1 MPPLTMDGLLNLQ
14 VLFCA
19 LASPAHYPRPFL
31 SEREVFCGPDCQT
44 LIEGDSV
51 LTLATPPGDFD
62 MAALVARLPAHQK
75 PDLIVI
81 KADATR
87 RNLARNLD
95 LIPCPK
101 LLLIGDTHHLGAPI
115 GSLIRYASTESFDAI
130 ILDHTRHH
138 AHFFLEAG
146 FDRVCWIPAL
156 DYALRHRAI
165 APSPSHDLTFV
176 GQIGAFHPYRRHV
189 LSEVVRA
196 GLPLQTLRGTPEEAA
211 DLYAASA
218 ITLNCS
224 LNGDLNLRVFE
235 VLGAGGFLI
244 TDALSPQAGLER
256 LFTPGRHLV
265 TYRSPGE
272 LVELIR
278 HYLSHPE
285 EALAIRRAGQ
295 AHLLDTQS
303 PAIKRAQ
310 LYGLLDGGEIDPAL
324 QLEAGSAATPLPAR
338 GQMMR
343 HRIAAYEAVQH
354 LHQHATRLTVLAASD
369 DPLDLASAVIDLPR
383 ATALDLDAMP
393 PDAVPLLL
401 PVPHQAEG
409 DDRLGERRA
418 VVLSWTGGQGGVEEM
433 VDRRL
438 AAVAAEF
445 AVAAGP
451 GWAAQQAAARRLGAW
466 GFSPDKRAAGLYRCI
481 DRVRFT
487 ERSIRLAQSGHSS
500 PQAGARLTALVAD
513 ATSTDQAMA
522 AARLAQMLGD
532 AGLLERA
539 VQRCVALDRNH
550 DDGLRVLAA
559 LAEATGRPAD
569 AWILTA
575 ERLRARG
582 LPVGAPPPL
591 PGAPDLALLEQRA
604 AGDARLAQYRA
615 LITPAAHPTE
625 TPRRILVVTNLF
637 PPQEFGGYGRK
648 LWEFSADLLRR
659 GHDVRILTADAPE
672 LTRPG
677 MAGTE
682 DLEERVERGL
692 ALHGFWREG
701 RAFNFDD
708 RERCIAILRAN
719 VARVLEAVRR
729 HGSEV
734 CLVGNL
740 DLIGAQCL
748 APLTQ
753 QGIPVVHCLG
763 NQHPGYGPAEA
774 PRSPLYRPGP
784 ASRWVEAR
792 LAEEGYDFPEISLL
806 HPGARVDY
814 FYRPVL
820 PDLDRLRIV
829 FAGLYVAY
837 KGPQVLLN
845 ALALLHRA
853 GLDFECV
860 MAGEGADAG
869 LLERSQAFCQ
879 AQGMASKVRFQGFLD
894 RRGLFDLFAHSN
906 VLVFPSVFQEPF
918 GISQV
923 EAMAAGMTVVTSA
936 TGGSGEIVR
945 HGVDGLHFASEDP
958 ADLAA
963 KLRSLVD
970 DRAGWTRLAQAGR
983 TRAFAFTVGGSV
995 DRIEAAFTELLARR
1009 GRRGPPLP
1017 AAPMLTGLCEDAGL
1031 MAALLGE
1038 GCDLPSL
1045 RQAVERLDSGRWIR
1059 PPHPQAAAAVRA
1071 ALAAAAPAS
1080 TDRAARSLAALLLAP
1095 PYAWTGLAPLA
1106 DMPVFA
1112 CERYAAMLLAAPS
1125 LFQDVGEAER
1135 YADHMVTALPALAQA
1150 LEAESDAARKSA
1162 ALRGATA
1169 ASLVPLY
1176 FNERNVAPALRARSA
1191 LYRAFLRSHG
1201 LKPDWTPP
1209 PRSDRPTRIGILV
1222 SALVPRPESFAVLPL
1237 ITHPPQ
1243 DVELIVYALTR
1254 TGHPLE
1260 QAATDNGA
1268 RFSVLP
1274 DALDQQL
1281 AALRA
1286 DELDILFFATNIA
1299 AVLNSSSA
1307 LACCRA
1313 ARVQVSSVASVVTSG
1328 SPCVDYYV
1336 SGALNEAAEDAASH
1350 YSETLIRLPGLAHC
1364 FLDPGEKL
1372 EPLDQAAIRAQL
1384 GLPAEAVVFG
1394 STANVNKII
1403 PDLQEVWTAILA
1415 RVPGSMLLLMPYGP
1429 HWNHSYPE
1437 ALFRDGFLQRLRA
1450 AGVADDRL
1458 VVLSERGWDRHDV
1471 RRALGAADIYL
1482 DSFPFSGSTSLI
1494 EPMEAGLPILCRA
1507 GATFRG
1513 QMGAAMLTDLG
1524 CPELIATSDAD
1535 YIDKAVRLA
1544 SDPAARRAAAAQV
1557 SAGFA
1562 RPPRFKDAAGYAA
1575 ALYQAMAMMVE
1586 RSPELIE

>member
-1 MPPLTMDGLLNLQ
+1 MPPLTMDGLPNLQ

-31 SEREVFCGPDCQT
+31 SGREVFCGPDCQT
-44 LIEGDSV
+44 TIEGDSV
-51 LTLATPPGDFD
+51 LTIATPPGDFD

-95 LIPCPK
+95 SIPCPK
-101 LLLIGDTHHLGAPI
+101 LLLIGDTHHLAAPI
-115 GSLIRYASTESFDAI
+115 GNLIRYATNECFDAI

-138 AHFFLEAG
+138 GHFFIEAG

-156 DYALRHRAI
+156 DYALRHRVLA
-165 APSPSHDLTFV
+165 SSFHHDLTFV
-176 GQIGAFHPYRRHV
+176 GQIGGFHPYRRHV
-189 LSEVVRA
+189 LSEVIRA
-196 GLPLQTLRGTPEEAA
+196 GLPLRTLRGTPEEAA

-218 ITLNCS
+218 VTLNCS

-244 TDALSPQAGLER
+244 TDALSPDSGLER

-272 LVELIR
+272 LVEMIR

-285 EALAIRRAGQ
+285 EALAIRQAGQ

-310 LYGLLDGGEIDPAL
+310 LYGLLGGGPIDPAL
-324 QLEAGSAATPLPAR
+324 QLEARPAAAPLPAR
-338 GQMMR
+338 GQMLG

-354 LHQHATRLTVLAASD
+354 LHLHATRLTLLAGPD
-369 DPLDLASAVIDLPR
+369 DPLGMASAVLGLPR
-383 ATALDLDAMP
+383 VVVPTPDVPPSDAL
-393 PDAVPLLL
+393 PL
-401 PVPHQAEG
+401 PQAGG
-409 DDRLGERRA
+409 DDRLGERR
-418 VVLSWTGGQGGVEEM
+418 VVILSWSTGQGGVEEL
-433 VDRRL
+433 VDGRL
-438 AAVAAEF
+438 ANAAAEF
-445 AVAAGP
+445 AVVAGP
-451 GWAAQQAAARRLGAW
+451 GWAARNAAALRLAEW
-466 GFSPDKRAAGLYRCI
+466 GFTPDKGAAGLYRCT
-481 DRVRFT
+481 DRIRFT
-487 ERSIRLAQSGHSS
+487 ERSIRLARSGQPS
-500 PQAGARLTALVAD
+500 PLAGARLTALVAD
-513 ATSTDQAMA
+513 ATGTDQAMA
-522 AARLAQMLGD
+522 AARLAQLLGD

-550 DDGLRVLAA
+550 DDGLRVLAT
-559 LAEATGRPAD
+559 LAEANGRPAD
-569 AWILTA
+569 AWLLTA

-582 LPVGAPPPL
+582 LPVDAAVAL
-591 PGAPDLALLEQRA
+591 PGAPDLALLDRKA
-604 AGDARLAQYRA
+604 AGDARIAQYRA
-615 LITPAAHPTE
+615 LITPTVEPTK

-659 GHDVRILTADAPE
+659 GHDVRILTADVPD
-672 LTRPG
+672 LIRPG

-692 ALHGFWREG
+692 TLHGYWREG

-719 VARVLEAVRR
+719 VACVLEAVRR

-734 CLVGNL
+734 CLIGNL
-740 DLIGAQCL
+740 DLIGAHCL
-748 APLTQ
+748 TPLTQ

-763 NQHPGYGPAEA
+763 NQHPGYGVAEA

-792 LAEEGYDFPEISLL
+792 LAEVGYDFPETSLL
-806 HPGARVDY
+806 YPGARVDY

-820 PDLDRLRIV
+820 PELDRLRIV

-837 KGPQVLLN
+837 KGPQILLN
-845 ALALLHRA
+845 ALALLHQA
-853 GLDFECV
+853 GIDFECV
-860 MAGEGADAG
+860 MAGEGADAE

-879 AQGMASKVRFQGFLD
+879 KHGLADKVRFQGFLD
-894 RRGLFDLFAHSN
+894 RRGLFDLFARSN

-923 EAMAAGMTVVTSA
+923 EAMAAGLTVVTSA

-945 HGVDGLHFASEDP
+945 HGVDGLRFTSEDP

-963 KLRSLVD
+963 KLRGLLD
-970 DRAGWTRLAQAGR
+970 DRAGWARLAQAGR
-983 TRAFAFTVGGSV
+983 TRAFAFTVGRSV
-995 DRIEAAFTELLARR
+995 DRIEAVFTELLARR
-1009 GRRGPPLP
+1009 GSRGQVLR
-1017 AAPMLTGLCEDAGL
+1017 AAPDLTGLCEDAEL
-1031 MAALLGE
+1031 MTALLTE
-1038 GCDLPSL
+1038 GCDPRALA
-1045 RQAVERLDSGRWIR
+1045 QAVERLDNGRWTWR
-1059 PPHPQAAAAVRA
+1059 PHPQAEAAVRA
-1071 ALAAAAPAS
+1071 ALDAPS
-1080 TDRAARSLAALLLAP
+1080 PSSSDRAARSLAALLLAP

-1112 CERYAAMLLAAPS
+1112 CERYAATLLAAPR
-1125 LFQDVGEAER
+1125 LFQEVGEARR
-1135 YADHMVTALPALAQA
+1135 YADHMVAAFPALAQA
-1150 LEAESDAARKSA
+1150 VEAEGDEARRNA
-1162 ALRGATA
+1162 TLRGATA
-1169 ASLVPLY
+1169 VSLVPLY
-1176 FNERNVAPALRARSA
+1176 FNDCNLLPALRARSA
-1191 LYRAFLRSHG
+1191 LYRAFLRMHG
-1201 LKPDWTPP
+1201 LEPDWTPP
-1209 PRSDRPTRIGILV
+1209 SRPDRPLRVGILA

-1237 ITHPPQ
+1237 ILHPPPG
-1243 DVELIVYALTR
+1243 VELIVYALGR

-1260 QAATDNGA
+1260 QAVTDTGA
-1268 RFSVLP
+1268 RLSVLP
-1274 DALDQQL
+1274 EALNQQL
-1281 AALRA
+1281 DVLRA
-1286 DELDILFFATNIA
+1286 DDLDILFFASNIA

-1307 LACCRA
+1307 LACCRV

-1336 SGALNEAAEDAASH
+1336 SGALNETAPDAESQ

-1364 FLDPGEKL
+1364 FLDPVEEH
-1372 EPLDQAAIRAQL
+1372 EPLDQAAIRMRL
-1384 GLPAEAVVFG
+1384 GLPADVVVFG

-1403 PDLQEVWTAILA
+1403 PDLQEVWAAILA
-1415 RVPGSMLLLMPYGP
+1415 RVPGSVLLLMPYGP

-1437 ALFRDGFLQRLRA
+1437 ALFHDSFRQRLRA
-1450 AGVADDRL
+1450 AGVAEDRL
-1458 VVLSERGWDRHDV
+1458 VILSERGWDRHDV

-1494 EPMEAGLPILCRA
+1494 EPMEAGLPIICRA

-1524 CPELIATSDAD
+1524 CPELVAGSDTD
-1535 YIDKAVRLA
+1535 YIEKAVRLA
-1544 SDPAARRAAAAQV
+1544 SDRAARRAAAAQV
-1557 SAGFA
+1557 GAGFV

-1575 ALYQAMAMMVE
+1575 AMYQAMTMMVGT
-1586 RSPELIE
+1586 SPELIE

>member
-1 MPPLTMDGLLNLQ
+1 MDGLPTLQ

-44 LIEGDSV
+44 TIEGDSV
-51 LTLATPPGDFD
+51 LTIATPPGDFD
-62 MAALVARLPAHQK
+62 MAALVARLPTHQK

-101 LLLIGDTHHLGAPI
+101 LLLIGDTHHLAGPI
-115 GSLIRYASTESFDAI
+115 GTLIRYASAECFDAI

-165 APSPSHDLTFV
+165 APSSSHDLTFV

-189 LSEVVRA
+189 LSAVVRA

-235 VLGAGGFLI
+235 ALGAGGFLI
-244 TDALSPQAGLER
+244 TDVLSPEAGLER
-256 LFTPGRHLV
+256 LFSPGRHLV

-285 EALAIRRAGQ
+285 EALAIRQAGQ
-295 AHLLDTQS
+295 AHLLATQS

-310 LYGLLDGGEIDPAL
+310 LYSLLGGGVIDPAL
-324 QLEAGSAATPLPAR
+324 QVEARPTATPLPAR
-338 GQMMR
+338 GQALR
-343 HRIAAYEAVQH
+343 QRIAAYEAVQH
-354 LHQHATRLTVLAASD
+354 LHQHATRVTVLAGPN
-369 DPLDLASAVIDLPR
+369 DPLALASAVVDLPR
-383 ATALDLDAMP
+383 VAVQD
-393 PDAVPLLL
+393 PDAVPSAL
-401 PVPHQAEG
+401 PSDVLPLPQAEG
-409 DDRLGERRA
+409 DDRLGERR
-418 VVLSWTGGQGGVEEM
+418 VVILSWAGGQGGVEALI
-433 VDRRL
+433 DHRL
-438 AAVAAEF
+438 AGVAAEF
-445 AVAAGP
+445 AVTAGP
-451 GWAAQQAAARRLGAW
+451 GWAAQRAAALRLGEW
-466 GFSPDKRAAGLYRCI
+466 GFIPDSGVAGLYRCT

-487 ERSIRLAQSGHSS
+487 ERSIRLARSGHSS

-559 LAEATGRPAD
+559 LAEATGRLAD

-582 LPVGAPPPL
+582 APVGAPAAL
-591 PGAPDLALLEQRA
+591 PGAPDLDLLEQRA
-604 AGDARLAQYRA
+604 VGDARIAQYRA
-615 LITPAAHPTE
+615 LITPTAQPTE
-625 TPRRILVVTNLF
+625 APRRILVVTNLF

-659 GHDVRILTADAPE
+659 GHDVRILTADAPD

-692 ALHGFWREG
+692 ALHGFWQEG

-734 CLVGNL
+734 CLIGNL
-740 DLIGAQCL
+740 DLIGAHCL

-753 QGIPVVHCLG
+753 LGIPVVHCLG

-774 PRSPLYRPGP
+774 PRSPLYRPAP

-792 LAEEGYDFPEISLL
+792 LAEVGYDFPETSLL
-806 HPGARVDY
+806 YPGARVDY

-829 FAGLYVAY
+829 FAGLYVVY

-845 ALALLHRA
+845 ALALLHQA
-853 GLDFECV
+853 GIDFECV

-879 AQGMASKVRFQGFLD
+879 THGMAGKVRFQGFLD

-923 EAMAAGMTVVTSA
+923 EAMAAGLTVVTSA

-945 HGVDGLHFASEDP
+945 HGVDGLHFASEDA

-963 KLRSLVD
+963 KLRGLLD
-970 DRAGWTRLAQAGR
+970 DRTGWARLAQAGR
-983 TRAFAFTVGGSV
+983 ARAFAFTVGRSV

-1009 GRRGPPLP
+1009 GRREPVPQV
-1017 AAPMLTGLCEDAGL
+1017 APELTGLCEDAGL
-1031 MAALLGE
+1031 MAALLSE
-1038 GCDLPSL
+1038 GCDLQSL
-1045 RQAVERLDSGRWIR
+1045 RQAVERLDSGRWTR
-1059 PPHPQAAAAVRA
+1059 RPHPQVAAAVRS
-1071 ALAAAAPAS
+1071 ALATAAPS
-1080 TDRAARSLAALLLAP
+1080 SIDRAARSLAALLLAP

-1125 LFQDVGEAER
+1125 LFQDVGEAQR

-1150 LEAESDAARKSA
+1150 LEAESDEARKSA

-1176 FNERNVAPALRARSA
+1176 FNDRNVAPALRARSA
-1191 LYRAFLRSHG
+1191 LYRAFLRTHG
-1201 LKPDWTPP
+1201 LEPDWTPP
-1209 PRSDRPTRIGILV
+1209 PRTGRPVRIGILV

-1237 ITHPPQ
+1237 IAHPPQ
-1243 DVELIVYALTR
+1243 DVDLIVYALAR

-1260 QAATDNGA
+1260 QAVTDNGA

-1274 DALDQQL
+1274 EALNQQL

-1286 DELDILFFATNIA
+1286 DDLDLLFFASNIA

-1336 SGALNEAAEDAASH
+1336 SGALNETAEDAASQ

-1364 FLDPGEKL
+1364 FLDPGEEQ
-1372 EPLDQAAIRAQL
+1372 EPLDQAAIRTRL

-1403 PDLQEVWTAILA
+1403 PDLQEVWSAILA
-1415 RVPGSMLLLMPYGP
+1415 RVPGSVLLLMPYGP

-1437 ALFRDGFLQRLRA
+1437 ALFRDSFLQRLRA

-1458 VVLSERGWDRHDV
+1458 VILSERGWDRHDV

-1494 EPMEAGLPILCRA
+1494 EPMEAGLPILCRT
-1507 GATFRG
+1507 GTTFRG

-1524 CPELIATSDAD
+1524 CPELIAESDAD

-1575 ALYQAMAMMVE
+1575 ALYQAMAMMVGTA
-1586 RSPELIE
+1586 PELIE

>member
-1 MPPLTMDGLLNLQ
+1 MPPLTMDGLPNLQ

-19 LASPAHYPRPFL
+19 PASPAHYPRPFL

-51 LTLATPPGDFD
+51 LTLATPSGTFD
-62 MAALVARLPAHQK
+62 MAALVAQLPAHQK

-101 LLLIGDTHHLGAPI
+101 LLLVGDTHHLEAPI
-115 GSLIRYASTESFDAI
+115 GSLIDYATTECFDAI

-138 AHFFLEAG
+138 AHFFVEAG

-165 APSPSHDLTFV
+165 PPASSHELTFV
-176 GQIGAFHPYRRHV
+176 GQIETSPPYCRHV
-189 LSEVVRA
+189 LSAVVRA
-196 GLPLQTLRGTPEEAA
+196 GLPLQTLHGTPEAAA

-224 LNGDLNLRVFE
+224 LNGDVNLRVFE
-235 VLGAGGFLI
+235 AVGAGGFLI

-278 HYLSHPE
+278 HYRAHPE

-295 AHLLDTQS
+295 AHLLATQS
-303 PAIKRAQ
+303 PAVKRAQ
-310 LYGLLDGGEIDPAL
+310 LFSLLGGGPIDPAL
-324 QLEAGSAATPLPAR
+324 QVEARSAATPLPAR
-338 GQMMR
+338 GQALR

-354 LHQHATRLTVLAASD
+354 LHRHATRLTVLVEPD
-369 DPLDLASAVIDLPR
+369 DPVGMAAAVTDLPR
-383 ATALDLDAMP
+383 VAVLDTLSLP
-393 PDAVPLLL
+393 PDASPLPQAAGDDSLGEWRVVLL
-401 PVPHQAEG
+401 PWA
-409 DDRLGERRA
+409 
-418 VVLSWTGGQGGVEEM
+418 SKQGGVEALI
-433 VDRRL
+433 DRRL
-438 AAVAAEF
+438 ADTTAEF
-445 AVAAGP
+445 AVAGGP
-451 GWAAQQAAARRLGAW
+451 GWTSQRAAALRLAEW
-466 GFSPDKRAAGLYRCI
+466 GFTPDSRIAGLYRCT
-481 DRVRFT
+481 DRVRFA
-487 ERSIRLAQSGHSS
+487 ERSVQLARSGQPS
-500 PQAGARLTALVAD
+500 PQAGARLTALLAD
-513 ATSTDQAMA
+513 ATTTDQAMA
-522 AARLAQMLGD
+522 AARLAQMLGQG
-532 AGLLERA
+532 GLLERA
-539 VQRCVALDRNH
+539 IQRCVALDRNH

-559 LAEATGRPAD
+559 LAEANGRAGD

-582 LPVGAPPPL
+582 LPVKAPAAL
-591 PGAPDLALLEQRA
+591 PGAPDLAALEQRA
-604 AGDARLAQYRA
+604 AGDPRIAQYRA
-615 LITPAAHPTE
+615 LITPTAEATK

-637 PPQEFGGYGRK
+637 PPQEVGGYGRK
-648 LWEFSADLLRR
+648 LWEVSADLLRR
-659 GHDVRILTADAPE
+659 GHDVRILTADAPD

-677 MAGTE
+677 MAGTQ
-682 DLEERVERGL
+682 DLEQRVERGL

-701 RAFNFDD
+701 RAFSFDD
-708 RERCIAILRAN
+708 RERCITILRAN

-734 CLVGNL
+734 CLIGNL
-740 DLIGAQCL
+740 ELVGAQCL
-748 APLTQ
+748 SPLTE
-753 QGIPVVHCLG
+753 QGIPVLHCLG
-763 NQHPGYGPAEA
+763 NQPPGYGPAEA
-774 PRSPLYRPGP
+774 PRSPLYRPAP

-792 LAEEGYDFPEISLL
+792 LAAAGYDFAETSLL

-820 PDLDRLRIV
+820 PDCDQLRIV
-829 FAGLYVAY
+829 FAGLCVAD

-845 ALALLHRA
+845 ALALLHQA
-853 GLDFECV
+853 GIDFECV

-879 AQGMASKVRFQGFLD
+879 AQGLVGKVRFQGFPD
-894 RRGLFDLFAHSN
+894 RRGLFALFARSN
-906 VLVFPSVFQEPF
+906 VLVFPSVSPVAF

-923 EAMAAGMTVVTSA
+923 EAMAAGLTVVTSA
-936 TGGSGEIVR
+936 TGGSGEVVR
-945 HGVDGLHFASEDP
+945 HGADGLHFASEDP

-963 KLRSLVD
+963 KLRGLLE
-970 DRAGWTRLAQAGR
+970 DRSGWARLAQAGR
-983 TRAFAFTVGGSV
+983 ARAFAFTVGRSV
-995 DRIEAAFTELLARR
+995 DRIEAIFTELLARR
-1009 GRRGPPLP
+1009 GGQ
-1017 AAPMLTGLCEDAGL
+1017 ANAPRVAPTLAGLCEDADL
-1031 MAALLGE
+1031 IAALLSE
-1038 GCDLPSL
+1038 GCELQLL
-1045 RQAVERLDSGRWIR
+1045 RQAAERLDSGRWTR
-1059 PPHPQAAAAVRA
+1059 RPHPQVAAAVRS
-1071 ALAAAAPAS
+1071 ALAAAPPSAV
-1080 TDRAARSLAALLLAP
+1080 DRAARSLAALLLAP
-1095 PYAWTGLAPLA
+1095 PYVWTGLAPLA

-1112 CERYAAMLLAAPS
+1112 CERYAALLLAAPS
-1125 LFQDVGEAER
+1125 LFLDAGEAQR
-1135 YADHMVTALPALAQA
+1135 YADHMVTTLPALAQA
-1150 LEAESDAARKSA
+1150 LEAESDEARKSA

-1176 FNERNVAPALRARSA
+1176 FNDRNVVPALRARSA
-1191 LYRAFLRSHG
+1191 LTRAFLREHG
-1201 LKPDWTPP
+1201 LEPDWTPP
-1209 PRSDRPTRIGILV
+1209 PRSDRPVRIGILV

-1243 DVELIVYALTR
+1243 DADLIVYALTQ

-1260 QAATDNGA
+1260 QAVTANGA

-1274 DALDQQL
+1274 DALNRQL

-1286 DELDILFFATNIA
+1286 DELDILFFASNIA

-1313 ARVQVSSVASVVTSG
+1313 ARIQVSSVASVVTSG

-1336 SGALNEAAEDAASH
+1336 SGALNETAPDVEAH

-1364 FLDPGEKL
+1364 FLDPGEEH
-1372 EPLDQAAIRAQL
+1372 EPLDQASIRKRL

-1403 PDLQEVWTAILA
+1403 PDLQEVWSAILA
-1415 RVPGSMLLLMPYGP
+1415 RVPGSVLLLMPYGP
-1429 HWNHSYPE
+1429 HWNHTYPE
-1437 ALFRDGFLQRLRA
+1437 ALFRDSFLQRLRA

-1458 VVLSERGWDRHDV
+1458 VILSERGWNRHDV
-1471 RRALGAADIYL
+1471 RRALGAADLYL

-1507 GATFRG
+1507 GTTFRG

-1524 CPELIATSDAD
+1524 CPELIAGSDAD

-1544 SDPAARRAAAAQV
+1544 TDPAARRAAAAQV

>member
-101 LLLIGDTHHLGAPI
+101 LLLVGDTHHLEAPI
-115 GSLIRYASTESFDAI
+115 GSLIRYATTECFDAI

-156 DYALRHRAI
+156 DYALRHRSI
-165 APSPSHDLTFV
+165 EPSSSHDLTFV

-235 VLGAGGFLI
+235 ALGAGGFLI

-295 AHLLDTQS
+295 AHLLDSQS

-310 LYGLLDGGEIDPAL
+310 LYGLLEGGPIDPAL
-324 QLEAGSAATPLPAR
+324 QLEDRSAATPLPAR
-338 GQMMR
+338 GQMLR
-343 HRIAAYEAVQH
+343 HRITAYEAVQH
-354 LHQHATRLTVLAASD
+354 LHRHATHVTVLAGPD

-383 ATALDLDAMP
+383 VTVQA
-393 PDAVPLLL
+393 PDRLSSDVLPL
-401 PVPHQAEG
+401 PQAEE
-409 DDRLGERRA
+409 DDRLVERRV
-418 VVLSWTGGQGGVEEM
+418 VVLSWASGQGGVEERI
-433 VDRRL
+433 DRRL
-438 AAVAAEF
+438 ADAAAEF
-445 AVAAGP
+445 AVVAGP
-451 GWAAQQAAARRLGAW
+451 GWAAQQAAARRLAAW
-466 GFSPDKRAAGLYRCI
+466 GFSPDKGTAGLYRCT
-481 DRVRFT
+481 DRLRFT

-513 ATSTDQAMA
+513 ATDTDQAMA

-559 LAEATGRPAD
+559 LAEATGRSTD

-582 LPVGAPPPL
+582 LPVEAPAAL
-591 PGAPDLALLEQRA
+591 PGAPDLALLEQKA
-604 AGDARLAQYRA
+604 TGDARLAQYRA
-615 LITPAAHPTE
+615 LITPTAQPTE
-625 TPRRILVVTNLF
+625 APRRILVVTNLF

-659 GHDVRILTADAPE
+659 GHDVRILTADAPD

-677 MAGTE
+677 MAGTQ

-692 ALHGFWREG
+692 ALHGFWQDG

-729 HGSEV
+729 QGSEV

-740 DLIGAQCL
+740 DLIGAHCL
-748 APLTQ
+748 TPLTQ
-753 QGIPVVHCLG
+753 QGIPVLHCLG

-792 LAEEGYDFPEISLL
+792 LAEEGYDFPETALL
-806 HPGARVDY
+806 YPGARVDY

-879 AQGMASKVRFQGFLD
+879 TQGLAGKVRFQGFLD
-894 RRGLFDLFAHSN
+894 RRGLFDLFARSN

-923 EAMAAGMTVVTSA
+923 EAMAAGLTVMTSA

-963 KLRSLVD
+963 KLRSLLD
-970 DRAGWTRLAQAGR
+970 DRAGWARLAQAGR
-983 TRAFAFTVGGSV
+983 ARAFAFTVGGSV
-995 DRIEAAFTELLARR
+995 DRIEAIFTELLARR
-1009 GRRGPPLP
+1009 DRRGPPLP
-1017 AAPMLTGLCEDAGL
+1017 AAPDLTGLCEDAGL
-1031 MAALLGE
+1031 MTALLGE
-1038 GCDLPSL
+1038 GCDLHSL

-1059 PPHPQAAAAVRA
+1059 PSHPQAVAAVRA
-1071 ALAAAAPAS
+1071 ALAAAPPS
-1080 TDRAARSLAALLLAP
+1080 SIDRAARSLAALLLAP

-1125 LFQDVGEAER
+1125 LFQETGEAER
-1135 YADHMVTALPALAQA
+1135 YADHMVTALPTLAQA

-1201 LKPDWTPP
+1201 LEPDWTPP
-1209 PRSDRPTRIGILV
+1209 PRSDGPLRIGILV

-1237 ITHPPQ
+1237 IMHPPQ
-1243 DVELIVYALTR
+1243 GAELIVYALAR
-1254 TGHPLE
+1254 TGHALE
-1260 QAATDNGA
+1260 QAVTDNGA

-1274 DALDQQL
+1274 EALNQQL

-1286 DELDILFFATNIA
+1286 EELDILFFASNIA

-1336 SGALNEAAEDAASH
+1336 SGALNERAADAESH

-1364 FLDPGEKL
+1364 FLDPGEEQ

-1403 PDLQEVWTAILA
+1403 PDLQEVWSAILA
-1415 RVPGSMLLLMPYGP
+1415 RVPGSVLLLMPYGP

-1437 ALFRDGFLQRLRA
+1437 ALFRDSFLQRLRA

-1458 VVLSERGWDRHDV
+1458 VILSERGWDRHDV
-1471 RRALGAADIYL
+1471 RRALGAADLYL

-1507 GATFRG
+1507 GATFRS

-1524 CPELIATSDAD
+1524 CPELIAASDAD

-1575 ALYQAMAMMVE
+1575 ALYQAMTMMV
-1586 RSPELIE
+1586 RRTLELTE